1 MIELDE
7 IDFRMIEILQL
18 DGRTPILE
26 LADRVELSPTP
37 CSQRRLRLER
47 EGIIAKYCAAVN
59 VKAIGKPSRV
69 WSKKRESA
77 HDTNRVLQTAR
88 FLKFSP
94 YLRSLQS
101 VIGFNLQ
108 SGNQKTSFPVMRI
121 FCGDGI
127 VPNGSEMAGSRAH
140 PLHRRQTE
148 SYGRRKAPISA

>member
-7 IDFRMIEILQL
+7 IDFRMIEILQP

-26 LADRVELSPTP
+26 LADRVGLSPTP

-47 EGIIAKYCAAVN
+47 KGFIAKYCAAVN

-88 FLKFSP
+88 VPQIL
-94 YLRSLQS
+94 SLPA
-101 VIGFNLQ
+101 VTTKCYWLQ
-108 SGNQKTSFPVMRI
+108 PPKR
-121 FCGDGI
+121 
-127 VPNGSEMAGSRAH
+127 
-140 PLHRRQTE
+140 
-148 SYGRRKAPISA
+148 